1 MQYSIVNFKQLEQ
14 GVSFRFDAE
23 FFHPRALLFE
33 KRINGLH
40 GKTIKEYGCS
50 VVSGP
55 FGSSLTSDAYLKSG
69 IPFVRISD
77 LRDFIIDTTDLTY
90 ISQENHIRLS
100 SSKLKI
106 GDFVLSKVG
115 NTIGV
120 VSIVTPDIGE
130 CNISENNLG
139 IRFPK
144 ECPIEDRKFI
154 LAFLNSEAGQIQI
167 LRAISGNAQPKLNVS
182 DAELIRVP
190 TVTPTLMKTIS
201 NIIDLAIVL
210 IGKSKQCYA
219 QAEQI
224 FLAELGLLNW
234 KPKHRLSFIKK
245 YSDTGTAGRID
256 AEYFQPKYDEVV
268 ERIKHYKKGYKPLAE
283 IVRVKDKNFLPK
295 DDVAYRYI
303 ELANISANGNING
316 FIEALGNELP
326 TRARRKVNDGDVIV
340 STIEGSL
347 SSIALIMNDL
357 DNALCSTGFFVV
369 NSERINSETL
379 LVLLKSPVGQ
389 LQLKKGCS
397 GTILTAIGDDEF
409 KRIILPDLPAG
420 IQNDIKK
427 QITEM
432 YESKALSKCLLDI
445 AKCGVEMA
453 IEKSEK
459 DAQNW
464 IDAELKK
471 LSVKL

>member
-1 MQYSIVNFKQLEQ
+1 MEYSIVNFKQLKE

-40 GKTIKEYGCS
+40 GKTIKEYGCT

-55 FGSSLTSDAYLKSG
+55 FGSSLTSDAYLKTG

-77 LRDFIIDTTDLTY
+77 LRDFVIDTNELTY
-90 ISQENHIRLS
+90 ISSANHARLS

-115 NTIGV
+115 NTIGI

-139 IRFPK
+139 IRFPQ
-144 ECPIEDRKFI
+144 ECSIEERKFI

-190 TVTPTLMKTIS
+190 TVTPTLIKAIS
-201 NIIDLAIVL
+201 DIIDQAIVL
-210 IGKSKQCYA
+210 IGNSKQYYS
-219 QAEQI
+219 QAEET
-224 FLAELGLLNW
+224 LLSELGLLNW
-234 KPKHRLSFIKK
+234 KPKHRISFIKNF
-245 YSDTGTAGRID
+245 SDTQASERID
-256 AEYFQPKYDEVV
+256 AEYFQPMYEEVV
-268 ERIKHYKKGYKPLAE
+268 GRIKQYKKGFKSLAE
-283 IVRVKDKNFLPK
+283 IIKVKDRNFQPK
-295 DDVAYRYI
+295 DDVIYRYI
-303 ELANISANGNING
+303 ELANISTNGNING
-316 FIEALGNELP
+316 FIEAVGKELP
-326 TRARRKVNDGDVIV
+326 TRARRKVNAGDVIV
-340 STIEGSL
+340 STIEGAL
-347 SSIALIMNDL
+347 SSIALINDDL
-357 DNALCSTGFFVV
+357 DNALCSTGFFVI
-369 NSERINSETL
+369 NSEKINSETL
-379 LVLLKSPVGQ
+379 LVLLKSSIGQ

-409 KRIILPDLPAG
+409 KRIILPDLPAS
-420 IQNDIKK
+420 IQGDIKK
-427 QITEM
+427 KITEM
-432 YESKALSKCLLDI
+432 YNGKELSKHLLDI
-445 AKCGVEMA
+445 AKRGVEIA

>member
-1 MQYSIVNFKQLEQ
+1 MQYSIVNFKKLEE

-40 GKTIKEYGCS
+40 GKTIEEYGCT

-77 LRDFIIDTTDLTY
+77 LRDFIIDTNELTY
-90 ISQENHIRLS
+90 ISPENHVRLS
-100 SSKLKI
+100 SSKLNV

-115 NTIGV
+115 NTIGI

-144 ECPIEDRKFI
+144 ECAIEDRKFI
-154 LAFLNSEAGQIQI
+154 LAFLNSEVGQIQI

-190 TVTPTLMKTIS
+190 IVTPKLIKTIS
-201 NIIDLAIVL
+201 DIIDQAIIL
-210 IGKSKQCYA
+210 IGRSKQYYT
-219 QAEQI
+219 QAEQT
-224 FLAELGLLNW
+224 LLSELGLVNW
-234 KPKHRLSFIKK
+234 KPKHRLSFVKNF
-245 YSDTGTAGRID
+245 SDTQASDRID
-256 AEYFQPKYDEVV
+256 AEYFQPMYDGILEAVKKYRYGFEPVGTLFKQNRSSFKNKPDELYRYVEISSVNVLSGEIDSLSLIGKELPANAKIKLNNGDLIISKVRTYRGAVAIVQDGGLIGSGAFTVLKESERMNIETAYVYFKSAPILRLSLKYNAGTSYPVIDDKDILNLPFPLMPEETQKTIKQRVV
-268 ERIKHYKKGYKPLAE
+268 E
-283 IVRVKDKNFLPK
+283 
-295 DDVAYRYI
+295 
-303 ELANISANGNING
+303 
-316 FIEALGNELP
+316 
-326 TRARRKVNDGDVIV
+326 
-340 STIEGSL
+340 
-347 SSIALIMNDL
+347 
-357 DNALCSTGFFVV
+357 
-369 NSERINSETL
+369 
-379 LVLLKSPVGQ
+379 
-389 LQLKKGCS
+389 
-397 GTILTAIGDDEF
+397 
-409 KRIILPDLPAG
+409 
-420 IQNDIKK
+420 
-427 QITEM
+427 M
-432 YESKALSKCLLDI
+432 YDAKALSKRLFDI
-445 AKCGVEMA
+445 AKRGVEMA